1 MAHINEENVSK
12 LIPTLGDEKIGT
24 YLRKF
29 FINFVIT
36 YPYLAINFETNIKIS
51 FCFVLDMIAA
61 TSVLQI
67 RASEIRQSQI
77 NWQSYLQ

>member
-1 MAHINEENVSK
+1 MANINDESVSK
-12 LIPTLGDEKIGT
+12 LVALGDEKIGKLLP
-24 YLRKF
+24 LRFVCTCFTGLRISYSWKWLKF
-29 FINFVIT
+29 
-36 YPYLAINFETNIKIS
+36 
-51 FCFVLDMIAA
+51 LDMIAA